1 VEEKLRDSEAE
12 YRILFN
18 CNPHP
23 MWVFDVKTL
32 RFLAANEAAIRH
44 YGYSRSHSRVSSER
58 EPQFTS
64 FCRSP
69 TSGVS
74 SRAKEKPPEQT
85 RDRKRRARPPAADMQ
100 CRLWAGVSLSLMN
113 FIAGEKLNDRC

>member
-1 VEEKLRDSEAE
+1 MKSNEHRLCHDCDATERLRVEEKLRDSEAE

-74 SRAKEKPPEQT
+74 
-85 RDRKRRARPPAADMQ
+85 
-100 CRLWAGVSLSLMN
+100 
-113 FIAGEKLNDRC
+113 